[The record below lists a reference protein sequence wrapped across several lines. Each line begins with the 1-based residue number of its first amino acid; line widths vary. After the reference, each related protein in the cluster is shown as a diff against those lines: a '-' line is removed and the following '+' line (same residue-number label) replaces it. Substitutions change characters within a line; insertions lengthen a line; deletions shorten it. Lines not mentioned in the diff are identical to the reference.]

1 MSQAPPPRCAAA
13 TISLVVLDVAL
24 LVVHLELPA
33 LAHMDY
39 TECVD
44 RCAHFFNIIHEVD
57 PVSYRMEPML
67 GGTPLINARIKCHA
81 ADSSVQ
87 ACTTMALWA
96 LDCSRTTFH

>member
-1 MSQAPPPRCAAA
+1 M
-13 TISLVVLDVAL
+13 LVVLGVVLLAL
-24 LVVHLELPA
+24 HLELPA

-67 GGTPLINARIKCHA
+67 GGTPETNARINCHS
-81 ADSSVQ
+81 ADSAVQ
-87 ACTTMALWA
+87 ACTTMAPWA
-96 LDCSRTTFH
+96 QVCSRITYH